1 MRNTPAAP
9 HELVDLARSEIHALI
24 DDFDSFLAQSNS
36 RKSSNTRP
44 DPARLRVERRLTELV
59 NARAR

>member
-1 MRNTPAAP
+1 MRNTPTP
-9 HELVDLARSEIHALI
+9 RNLVDPTRAEIHALI
-24 DDFDSFLAQSNS
+24 DDFDSFLAQSNT